1 MSRSSIKNKKKSDL
15 KGRIITRQVDEIN
28 SLKKKISSLEIDS
41 AKKDEII
48 HSIDTIRDD
57 LSETANEL
65 KGKKE
70 EYDELVEEL
79 MQMRN
84 VMNQTVFNGRWK
96 LIRLLLK

>member
-28 SLKKKISSLEIDS
+28 FLKKKISSLEIDS

-57 LSETANEL
+57 LSETVNEL